1 MAVRSCTGGA
11 GGSAVLVAPG
21 GGVAQMGKLIAVI
34 GNSGVGKTTLTKA
47 IAAREGFTPA
57 CEQHGERP
65 FQHAMAR
72 DSQRYALAN
81 QLDYLLFRAEQEYD
95 LRNKPTIGVIDGGLD
110 LDFYGFTHLFWQRG
124 YLDDAEF
131 GLCARQYHL
140 LRTLLGPPDLYIHL
154 AAPLSPIRSRF
165 EQRGRPVEIAEA
177 QDLMLLDELITAWVQ
192 QVEPQRLLTLD
203 AGGIDFCDINTV
215 AAVAEQISTWEGGQ
229 K

>member
-1 MAVRSCTGGA
+1 
-11 GGSAVLVAPG
+11 
-21 GGVAQMGKLIAVI
+21 MGKLIAVI

-47 IAAREGFTPA
+47 IAASAGFAPA

-95 LRNKPTIGVIDGGLD
+95 LRNKPTAGVIDGGLD
-110 LDFYGFTHLFWQRG
+110 LDFYGFTHLFWRRS

-131 GLCARQYHL
+131 DLCARHYRL
-140 LRTLLGPPDLYIHL
+140 LRTLLGSPDLYIYL
-154 AAPLSPIRSRF
+154 DAPLATIRSRF

-177 QDLMLLDELITAWVQ
+177 QDLMMLDELITAWVEQ
-192 QVEPQRLLTLD
+192 IEPRRLLTLD
-203 AGGIDFCDINTV
+203 AGGVDFCDSDNV
-215 AAVAEQISTWEGGQ
+215 AAVVAQITALMGGQ
-229 K
+229 R